1 MVRTLR
7 TAMAN
12 DARQPTYRTD
22 APRRLRQP
30 RVQPAGWG
38 RGLLAGGTEGNER
51 LTVLTGLLLIVLLA
65 VLGVTIIRIGQ
76 LLWLHLF
83 LGLVLLGPVALKL
96 GSTGYRFARYYT
108 ADPAYQEK
116 GPPAPALRG
125 LAPFVVFFTVAV
137 FATGVAL
144 LVLGP
149 SARQPLVLLHKLSFF
164 AWLAVMALHVLGHL
178 PEVLRLLSNAR
189 RARREVLDAHS
200 AGSRGRRSL
209 SPTVARVDGR
219 SARGAALI
227 VSLVS
232 GLVLAVALIGQFSV
246 WTH

>member
-1 MVRTLR
+1 
-7 TAMAN
+7 MAN
-12 DARQPTYRTD
+12 DARQPTYRTGHVG
-22 APRRLRQP
+22 QP
-30 RVQPAGWG
+30 RA
-38 RGLLAGGTEGNER
+38 RGESWRARLLAGGTEGNER

-65 VLGVTIIRIGQ
+65 GLGVTIIRIGQ

-96 GSTGYRFARYYT
+96 ASTGYRFTRYYT
-108 ADPAYQEK
+108 SEPAYREK

-125 LAPFVVFFTVAV
+125 LAPFVVFFTAAV

-149 SARQPLVLLHKLSFF
+149 TARQPLVLLHKVSFF

-178 PEVLRLLSNAR
+178 PEILRLLSNAR
-189 RARREVLDAHS
+189 RSRREIIDGQA
-200 AGSRGRRSL
+200 AWSRGRR
-209 SPTVARVDGR
+209 PPARTAARVDGR
-219 SARGAALI
+219 QGRGAALI
-227 VSLVS
+227 VALLG
-232 GLVLAVALIGQFSV
+232 GLVLGVALIGQFSV

>member
-1 MVRTLR
+1 
-7 TAMAN
+7 MAN

-22 APRRLRQP
+22 APRRVRQP
-30 RVQPAGWG
+30 RGHGASW
-38 RGLLAGGTEGNER
+38 RRRLLAGGTEGNER

-65 VLGVTIIRIGQ
+65 VLGVTIVRIGQ

-96 GSTGYRFARYYT
+96 ASTGYRFARYYT
-108 ADPAYQEK
+108 SDPAYLEK

-149 SARQPLVLLHKLSFF
+149 SARQPLVLLHKVSFF
-164 AWLAVMALHVLGHL
+164 AWLAVTALHVLGHL
-178 PEVLRLLSNAR
+178 PEILRLLSSAR
-189 RARREVLDAHS
+189 RSRHEIIDAKGAWSH
-200 AGSRGRRSL
+200 GRRP
-209 SPTVARVDGR
+209 PTPTAVRVDGR
-219 SARGAALI
+219 EARGAALI
-227 VSLVS
+227 VALFA
-232 GLVLAVALIGQFSV
+232 GLVLAVAFIGQFSV

>member
-1 MVRTLR
+1 
-7 TAMAN
+7 MAN
-12 DARQPTYRTD
+12 DARQPTYPTG
-22 APRRLRQP
+22 APRRAP
-30 RVQPAGWG
+30 RARVDGISW
-38 RGLLAGGTEGNER
+38 RRSLLAGGTEGNER

-96 GSTGYRFARYYT
+96 ASTGYRFTRYYSS
-108 ADPAYQEK
+108 DPAYREK

-125 LAPFVVFFTVAV
+125 LAPFVVFFTLAV

-149 SARQPLVLLHKLSFF
+149 SARQPLVLLHKVSFF

-178 PEVLRLLSNAR
+178 PETLRLLSTAR
-189 RARREVLDAHS
+189 PSRREIIDGQAAWS
-200 AGSRGRRSL
+200 RGSRPPAR
-209 SPTVARVDGR
+209 TAARVDGR
-219 SARGAALI
+219 QGRGAALI
-227 VSLVS
+227 V
-232 GLVLAVALIGQFSV
+232 AL
-246 WTH
+246 